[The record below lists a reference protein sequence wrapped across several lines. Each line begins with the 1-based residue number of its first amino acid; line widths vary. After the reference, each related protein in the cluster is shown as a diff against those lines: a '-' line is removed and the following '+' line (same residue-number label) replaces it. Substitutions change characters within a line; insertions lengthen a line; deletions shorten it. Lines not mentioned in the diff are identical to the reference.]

1 MVESGKALVTFLTLQ
16 KEKKK
21 SHSYLYRLLGS
32 FRQGLHFAV

>member
-21 SHSYLYRLLGS
+21 PFIPLQIVRV
-32 FRQGLHFAV
+32 F

>member
-16 KEKKK
+16 KEKK